1 MRRLGL
7 IGLWVVGLGYGQ
19 LVEIPDSPDE
29 FGVAMKGALERF
41 KRPDIT
47 ARAQAFFSAWETGDL
62 SLPEKKA
69 IASLASRLHKKGFKP
84 YPELLRFV
92 EAALLLKNPETK
104 VRAPVP
110 QFIAISESLAVSNP
124 TYLPK
129 FWETLAN
136 FVPQGIVNK
145 TSIFEWR
152 IDKSEARLD
161 FYTYYDSSAFE
172 ERRVPAFFFRNTNL

>member
-1 MRRLGL
+1 MVG
-7 IGLWVVGLGYGQ
+7 GWVYAQ
-19 LVEIPDSPDE
+19 LVEIPETPDE
-29 FGVAMKGALERF
+29 FGIALKNALERF

-62 SLPEKKA
+62 SVPEKKG

-92 EAALLLKNPETK
+92 EAALLLKNPETR

-110 QFIAISESLAVSNP
+110 QFLALSETLAQRNP
-124 TYLPK
+124 AYLPK

-136 FVPQGIVNK
+136 FVPQGHCQ
-145 TSIFEWR
+145 
-152 IDKSEARLD
+152 
-161 FYTYYDSSAFE
+161 
-172 ERRVPAFFFRNTNL
+172 